1 MSAIVHHRPGFPTL
15 LSSPGREPD
24 DDPLA
29 VLLNYWTTQ
38 RGSRALPARS
48 DIDPVDIPDLLQHLG
63 LIDVE
68 QSPVRYRYRLIGS
81 YVQTMFGENAQ
92 GKYLDEIRQ
101 GPCAEFLAGLYDSAV
116 SDREPILSEAVF
128 AYGSE
133 RVVTIRRLILP
144 LAQSDEAPVNMLL
157 FANSFIAPDLPCHA
171 TPMLHLRMDAPFR
184 DPFLTSIS
192 ETYRQA
198 VSLS

>member
-15 LSSPGREPD
+15 LSSPGREPE

-29 VLLNYWTTQ
+29 VLLTYWTAQ
-38 RGSRALPARS
+38 RGARVLPARS

-68 QSPVRYRYRLIGS
+68 QSPRRYRYRLIGS
-81 YVQTMFGENAQ
+81 YVQTMFGENAR
-92 GKYLDEIRQ
+92 GRYLDEIRQ
-101 GPCAEFLAGLYDSAV
+101 GPCGEFLAGLYDSAV
-116 SDREPILSEAVF
+116 ADRQPILSEAVF
-128 AYGSE
+128 DYGSD
-133 RVVTIRRLILP
+133 RVVTIRRLVLP
-144 LAQSDEAPVNMLL
+144 LAPSDETPVNMLL
-157 FANSFIAPDLPCHA
+157 FGNSFIAPNLPCHA

-184 DPFLTSIS
+184 APFLTSIC

-198 VSLS
+198 VPLG